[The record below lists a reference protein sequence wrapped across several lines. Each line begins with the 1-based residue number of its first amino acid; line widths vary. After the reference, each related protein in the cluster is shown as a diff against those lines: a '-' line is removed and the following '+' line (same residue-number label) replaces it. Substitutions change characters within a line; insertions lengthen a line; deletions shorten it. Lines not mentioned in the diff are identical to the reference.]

1 MSKRNP
7 LGRGLESLIPSR
19 KNEDNEERKT
29 VKEIDVMDIKP
40 NENQPR
46 KFFDKEKLEELA
58 ASIKSKGVIQPILVE
73 RFENGYII
81 LAGERRW
88 RAAALAGLKK
98 IPAIIIDKTTEK
110 EKIEIG
116 LIENIQRESLN
127 PVELAEA
134 FRTLMEKFGYTQ
146 EQIASIVGKSRAA
159 VANTLRLLNLDEK
172 SFQALK
178 EGHISEGHARA
189 LLGIE
194 DIEYRL
200 FVLKEIIDKNLS
212 VRDVEKLVK
221 RKSKKTTNKDKNKN
235 VFIMALEEEL
245 EDFFKTKIDIRM
257 KKKGGAIVI
266 NFNTSDELDRIINIL
281 RGES

>member
-7 LGRGLESLIPSR
+7 LGRGLESLIPS
-19 KNEDNEERKT
+19 KNDNKDERKI
-29 VKEIDVMDIKP
+29 VKEIDVVDIKP

-46 KFFDKEKLEELA
+46 KIFDREKLEELA

-73 RFENGYII
+73 RVENGYVI

-98 IPAIIIDKTTEK
+98 IPAIVIDKTTEQ

-134 FRTLMEKFGYTQ
+134 FKTLMERYGYTQ
-146 EQIASIVGKSRAA
+146 EQVASIVGKSRAA

-200 FVLKEIIDKNLS
+200 YVLKEIIEKNLS

-221 RKSKKTTNKDKNKN
+221 RKNKKVQNKDEQSKD

-245 EDFFKTKIDIRM
+245 ENYFKTKIDIKM

-266 NFNTSDELDRIINIL
+266 NFNSSDELDRIINIL
-281 RGES
+281 RGEL